1 MRHVMTGSSR
11 VARRLGMGLALLLGP
26 VGCVT
31 PADLEKLDQGLS
43 QKLDRG
49 QARTQEAVVAALRTE
64 MGGVRE
70 DMDRLRASVESRM
83 SELRGEV
90 DAIRSAQAK
99 RQDELAKSL
108 DVVRTT
114 LETKVVGLRQVVET
128 LKADT
133 KATLAQVE
141 VNQAMQQKLLA
152 TARSDQALLKEA
164 VTVHAAATAQEFV
177 RLQTMADKTAGQV
190 QGLQASVAALNAS
203 LQQLGPALAGLQS
216 DMQALSQTML
226 GTYKLEEAALRVRL
240 KALEEG
246 IKQLEPAA
254 TAKDTAGGVPRPGA
268 KP

>member
-1 MRHVMTGSSR
+1 MTGSSR
-11 VARRLGMGLALLLGP
+11 IVRRAGVGLALLLGLA
-26 VGCVT
+26 GCVT
-31 PADLEKLDQGLS
+31 PADLDRLDQGLS

-49 QARTQEAVVAALRTE
+49 QAKTQEAVVAALRAE

-70 DMDRLRASVESRM
+70 DMNQFRASVENRM
-83 SELRGEV
+83 NELRGEV

-99 RQDELAKSL
+99 RQDELARSL

-114 LETKVVGLRQVVET
+114 LETEVVGLRQLVET

-133 KATLAQVE
+133 KAALAQME
-141 VNQAMQQKLLA
+141 VGQAMQQKLLT

-164 VTVHAAATAQEFV
+164 VTEHAAATAQEFV

-190 QGLQASVAALNAS
+190 QGLQAAVAALNAS
-203 LQQLGPALAGLQS
+203 LQQLSPALVGLQG

-254 TAKDTAGGVPRPGA
+254 TARDAAGGPPKPGG